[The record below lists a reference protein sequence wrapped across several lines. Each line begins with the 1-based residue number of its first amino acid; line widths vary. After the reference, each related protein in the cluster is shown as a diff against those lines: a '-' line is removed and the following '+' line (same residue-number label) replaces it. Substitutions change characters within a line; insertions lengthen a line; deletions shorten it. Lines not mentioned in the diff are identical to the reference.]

1 MISGPPLHEIQES
14 PTAGRLASLRRW
26 RAARG
31 LSQAQ
36 LAETAG
42 LTQAAISELERGHRV
57 PSLRTV
63 AKLAAVLEVS
73 LSDLVQPKAPET
85 VSREVADRM
94 ASYILQGEGRI
105 PATERRMADDL
116 ASLVIQKLR
125 AHRVPGRHRV
135 ARCRWAVAGRAM
147 WVKGVYGGRLPEQVL
162 RRLDVLLTV
171 RGAG

>member
-1 MISGPPLHEIQES
+1 MISGSPLHAIQEC

-26 RAARG
+26 RSARG

-63 AKLAAVLEVS
+63 AKLAVALEVS
-73 LSDLVQPKAPET
+73 LSDLVQAKAPET
-85 VSREVADRM
+85 LSREVADRI
-94 ASYILQGEGRI
+94 ASYIIQGEGRI
-105 PATERRMADDL
+105 PAAERRIAGDL
-116 ASLVIQKLR
+116 AGLVIQKLR
-125 AHRVPGRHRV
+125 AHRVPGSRRV
-135 ARCRWAVAGRAM
+135 ARCRWAAAGRAM
-147 WVKGVYGGRLPEQVL
+147 WVKGIYGGHLPEQVL